1 MARIL
6 TKTQSLLSHSLKSS
20 QPLIPLSINRYRSF
34 KPELV
39 EINLDSSSAT
49 SDSGTEAIEK
59 KLEDAIE
66 KKLEDTIHRL
76 IVQNSSPDWLPFIP
90 GSSFWV
96 PPTSQAAQQSHTVAN
111 LVTKL
116 ANHLTEEESLS
127 FVTPRGWPCSS
138 FLIQDAKKEDEAE
151 VAEEE
156 GDDVQVKVLLVPL
169 TDNKST

>member
-6 TKTQSLLSHSLKSS
+6 TKTQSLLSQSLKSS

-49 SDSGTEAIEK
+49 SDSGTE
-59 KLEDAIE
+59 AIE

-138 FLIQDAKKEDEAE
+138 FLIQDAKKEDEAD
-151 VAEEE
+151 VTEEE